1 MEWYVIIDDGEYL
14 SYLSMMNIYPFKIKI
29 KLFSYFKVNIFLK
42 TIILDQRKK
51 FSNMLVMRQYNKTSK
66 IIGNRGIS
74 QTVLGNLNFLKNNT
88 K

>member
-1 MEWYVIIDDGEYL
+1 MEWYVIFDDDEYL
-14 SYLSMMNIYPFKIKI
+14 SYLSMMNIYHFKIKI
-29 KLFSYFKVNIFLK
+29 KLFAYFKVNIFLK

-74 QTVLGNLNFLKNNT
+74 QTVLGNFKF
-88 K
+88 